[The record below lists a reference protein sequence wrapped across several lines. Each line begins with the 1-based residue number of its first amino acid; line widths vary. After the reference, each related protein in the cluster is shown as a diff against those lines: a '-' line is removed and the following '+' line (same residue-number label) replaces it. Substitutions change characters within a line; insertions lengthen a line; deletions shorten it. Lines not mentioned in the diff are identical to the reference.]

1 LKEDAVRNI
10 SALIAFIALAV
21 GANGPL
27 AKDAPAPGHAVA
39 QQAATAAT
47 PANLAAASSDDLLKV
62 YAQLRSLQGSDVS
75 AVAENVTWK
84 RDSATF
90 TFKDGRLTFAAPV
103 AGHVVAALFIGH
115 GMFELDPPTAM
126 DRHQIERF
134 TKEPKLEENFREAVF
149 FFTDSSWDEL
159 QKLVNVRPGGD
170 AGTATKMLEA
180 TQRKLSEHFNPWWE
194 NQTKD
199 YPVMRNLSA
208 RMLADLSDPSS
219 KGLFLADIKS
229 DDFGGL
235 LFEISWNR
243 DLTLLPFFA
252 NDEEVMLMRYKPGEY
267 SEWWSGFHLKDE
279 YARTPHPEH
288 RALLAHASD
297 EHIET
302 EVSKD
307 NHISATAT
315 LQFEVPAASARVLP
329 MNLEGVLRVSEMTD
343 GAGKKVSFIQED
355 RKLDSDLWVIL
366 PETAKPGAAY
376 KLKISYDEDS
386 THDSRIIHQQGSGLY
401 FVTAR
406 ESWYPSFGAFDDR
419 THFTL
424 DFQSPKKF
432 KFVATGR
439 LVSSDKGHDSL
450 ATQWES
456 ELPYSVV
463 GFNYG
468 DFVEKSHSDPGTT
481 VTAYSGKEVPD
492 ELKGLSAAMDL
503 ADLQQRGP
511 GSVGGTVEAQ
521 TGILRGGFNTA
532 AMVGH
537 AADESYQAFKL
548 YEFYFGSLPF
558 KTISVTEQPVGFFGQ
573 SWPTLIFLPY
583 LAFIDTTTLHS
594 LGLRD
599 TAEGREFFDTVP
611 MHEMSHQW
619 WGHMVGW
626 KTYHDQWLSEGFAD
640 FSAALYLKQFDPKR
654 FRPFW
659 DLRRK
664 WVLSNNAK
672 GHRPTDVDPLW
683 MSYQAN
689 AYLEN
694 RNSEILIYQKG
705 AYVLEMLR
713 ALMED
718 PRQKYPDGAFIKMM
732 RDFVTTFG
740 GKNASTQDFQRVVER
755 HMGKPMAWFFDE
767 WVYGTAIPHYEFSY
781 NLKDAGGG
789 KTTLHV
795 NLTQSAV
802 PEDFFMQVPVYASL
816 SGETRRL
823 GFISVKGT
831 TPFDRDIEV
840 SVRPEKVWLDEYHS
854 ILSK

>member
-1 LKEDAVRNI
+1 MRKIWAFFF
-10 SALIAFIALAV
+10 ALSICAGSL
-21 GANGPL
+21 L
-27 AKDAPAPGHAVA
+27 AKAAAAPGRAVA
-39 QQAATAAT
+39 QQAATAAN
-47 PANLAAASSDDLLKV
+47 PSDLAAASSDDLLKD

-103 AGHVVAALFIGH
+103 AGHVVAAAFTGQAT
-115 GMFELDPPTAM
+115 FELDPPTAM

-170 AGTATKMLEA
+170 AGAATKMLEV
-180 TQRKLSEHFNPWWE
+180 TQKKLSEHFNQWWE
-194 NQTKD
+194 NQSND
-199 YPVMRNLSA
+199 YPVMRNLPA

-229 DDFGGL
+229 DDYGGL

-243 DLTLLPFFA
+243 DTITFPFFA
-252 NDEEVMLMRYKPGEY
+252 KDEEVMLVRYKAGQY

-288 RALLAHASD
+288 RTLLAHASD
-297 EHIET
+297 EHIEA

-315 LQFEVPAASARVLP
+315 LQFEVPNAAARVLP
-329 MNLEGVLRVSEMTD
+329 MSLEGVLRVSGVTD
-343 GAGKKVSFIQED
+343 SAGKKVSFIQED

-366 PETAKPGAAY
+366 PETAKPGTAY
-376 KLKISYDEDS
+376 TMKISYDEDS
-386 THDSRIIHQQGSGLY
+386 TRDSRVIHERGSGLY
-401 FVTAR
+401 YVTAR

-424 DFQSPKKF
+424 DFHSPKKYA
-432 KFVATGR
+432 FVATGHR
-439 LVSSDKGHDSL
+439 VSSEKGDEL
-450 ATQWES
+450 ETKWES
-456 ELPYSVV
+456 EIPYSVV

-468 DFVEKSHSDPGTT
+468 DFVNKSRSDSNLT
-481 VTAYSGKEVPD
+481 VTVYGGRAIPD
-492 ELKGLSAAMDL
+492 ELKNLSDAMDL
-503 ADLQQRGP
+503 YDLGHAGRLGE
-511 GSVGGTVEAQ
+511 GSEAQ
-521 TGILRGGFNTA
+521 TGIMRGGFNTTSL
-532 AMVGH
+532 VRH
-537 AADESYQAFKL
+537 AADVSYDAFKL
-548 YEFYFGSLPF
+548 YQLYFGPLPF
-558 KTISVTEQPVGFFGQ
+558 KTVSVTEQPVGFFGQ

-583 LAFIDTTTLHS
+583 LSFIDTTTLNS
-594 LGLRD
+594 LRLLD

-640 FSAALYLKQFDPKR
+640 FSAALYLKQLDPKR
-654 FRPFW
+654 FRGYW

-672 GHRPTDVDPLW
+672 GHRPTDVDPIW
-683 MSYQAN
+683 MNYQAN
-689 AYLEN
+689 AYLEE
-694 RNSEILIYQKG
+694 RNSQHLIYDKG

-713 ALMED
+713 AMMED

-781 NLKDAGGG
+781 NLKDASGG

-802 PEDFFMQVPVYASL
+802 PEDFFMQVPVYASV

-823 GFISVKGT
+823 GFINVKGT